1 MKDGS
6 LLTDFVGHNGYVSC
20 ITISPDGTLCAS
32 AGKDGVIILWDVN
45 NKTAL
50 FTLTPGDEVN
60 ALAFSP
66 NRFWLAAAT
75 SSSIKIYDLQAK
87 TLKDELKPEV
97 AEGKTPE
104 CISLA
109 WSYDGQNL
117 FSGYTDNLVRV
128 WQVMTNSA

>member
-1 MKDGS
+1 MP
-6 LLTDFVGHNGYVSC
+6 V
-20 ITISPDGTLCAS
+20 
-32 AGKDGVIILWDVN
+32 
-45 NKTAL
+45 
-50 FTLTPGDEVN
+50 GDEVN

-75 SSSIKIYDLQAK
+75 SDSVKIFDLQAK
-87 TLKDELKPEV
+87 KLKDELKPEV

-117 FSGYTDNLVRV
+117 FSGYTDNLIRV
-128 WQVMTNSA
+128 WQVMTSSA

>member
-1 MKDGS
+1 MNNAS
-6 LLTDFVGHNGYVSC
+6 LLTDFVGHNGYIST
-20 ITISPDGTLCAS
+20 ITISPDGSLCAS
-32 AGKDGVIILWDVN
+32 AGKDGSIILWDLNSNEV
-45 NKTAL
+45 L
-50 FTLTPGDEVN
+50 YTLPAGDEIN

-75 SSSIKIYDLQAK
+75 STSIKIFHLQHK
-87 TLKDELKPEV
+87 TLADELKPEV

-109 WSYDGQNL
+109 WSSDGQNL

-128 WQVMTNSA
+128 WQVMTSS